1 MQTNALTPPADL
13 VLVGHVTGAF
23 GVQGWVKIRPYSS
36 DADAM
41 FGAKTWWLD
50 KPQMQDVDVRQVKQH
65 GADLVALFTGIAGR
79 DGAEALKGA
88 QIMISRSRF
97 PALSDGE
104 YYWTDLI
111 GMQVV
116 NLQGQVLG
124 QVADMMDNGA
134 HPILRLTQEG
144 QKEER
149 LIPFVDQFVREVDLA
164 KRQISADWELDF

>member
-1 MQTNALTPPADL
+1 MQTNTLTTPADL
-13 VLVGHVTGAF
+13 VLVGHITGAF

-41 FGAKTWWLD
+41 FSAKTWWLD

-65 GADLVALFTGIAGR
+65 GADLVALFTGVAGR

-88 QIMISRSRF
+88 QILISRSRF

-111 GMQVV
+111 GLQVI
-116 NLQGQVLG
+116 NLQGHVLG
-124 QVADMMDNGA
+124 QVLDLMDNGA
-134 HPILRLTQEG
+134 HPILRVAQEG

-149 LIPFVDQFVREVDLA
+149 LIPFVDQFVREVNLA
-164 KRQISADWELDF
+164 KRQISADWELDY